1 MGFVR
6 QIAPGFLALGLAS
19 CSLAPGSGPSR
30 DSVMEAGTTT
40 QENIDPPFTLV
51 EVGPSTISILARRG
65 GTSLRGR
72 FGDYRPPSSPVI
84 GIGDSVQ
91 VTVWEAASGGL
102 FSAALTGVASS
113 GSRASPIPDQMVGR
127 DGSITMPYGG
137 RIQAAGR
144 TPQQVEAAI
153 IERLKGKAIEPQ
165 AVVNVSKNASSTVT
179 VTGEVTAGA
188 RVPLSLRGDRV
199 MDVIASAGGFR
210 SSTHETFISLTR
222 DGHTVRV
229 PVQTLLA
236 DPRENIFVRP
246 GDVLTLER
254 TPQTYTVAGAAGANA
269 MIPFDARG
277 LTLEEAMGKAGGL
290 QDMRADPD
298 GVFVMRYEFLGPY
311 KGVPGG
317 FADAAP
323 RRFNAGRLPLQH
335 ARSLKFVP
343 CEKICHARQG
353 HTVRFKCS
361 PHRVGQIFP
370 ALPDADVAR
379 GARGWRRNC
388 RERYLNFG
396 SSDTRWAAIS

>member
-1 MGFVR
+1 
-6 QIAPGFLALGLAS
+6 
-19 CSLAPGSGPSR
+19 
-30 DSVMEAGTTT
+30 MEAGTTT

-51 EVGPSTISILARRG
+51 EVGPSTVSILARRG

-102 FSAALTGVASS
+102 FSASLPGVASS
-113 GSRASPIPDQMVGR
+113 GSRAAPIPDQMVGR

-153 IERLKGKAIEPQ
+153 VERLKGKAIEPQ
-165 AVVNVSKNASSTVT
+165 ALVNVSKNASSTVT

-246 GDVLTLER
+246 GDVLTVER
-254 TPQTYTVAGAAGANA
+254 TPQTYTVAGATGANA

-298 GVFVMRYEFLGPY
+298 GVFVMRYESSDLVKEFPGASPVLPRGASTPVAYHVNMRDPSSLFL
-311 KGVPGG
+311 
-317 FADAAP
+317 A
-323 RRFNAGRLPLQH
+323 RRFAMRDKDILFVSNAPLTELGKYFQLFQMLT
-335 ARSLKFVP
+335 SPVV
-343 CEKICHARQG
+343 QG
-353 HTVRFKCS
+353 A
-361 PHRVGQIFP
+361 G
-370 ALPDADVAR
+370 VAIVAK
-379 GARGWRRNC
+379 G
-388 RERYLNFG
+388 L
-396 SSDTRWAAIS
+396 